1 MAKRALA
8 AIMLAVLLFITFP
21 WRVQAQAR
29 ATLRW
34 GSRGDDVCVAQR
46 RLKAWGYYTGA
57 VDCIYG
63 RLTYA
68 AVTLFQQR
76 NGLTV
81 DGVVG
86 PETWAALGYWGGA
99 AATGGGA
106 AQTTAAAGSRADERD
121 LLARVVSA
129 EARGEPYEGQVA
141 VAAVILNR
149 VRDARFPNTLAGVV
163 YQTHAFESVT
173 NGSIYSPATASAIRA
188 AQDAL
193 NGWDPSGG
201 ALFFWNPAKAA
212 SGWIWSRPII
222 KQIGNHVFAK

>member
-1 MAKRALA
+1 MATRALA
-8 AIMLAVLLFITFP
+8 AAIVAVLLVITFP
-21 WRVQAQAR
+21 WNAQAQAR

-34 GSRGDDVCVAQR
+34 GSRGNDVCVAQR

-68 AVTLFQQR
+68 AVTLFQKR

-99 AATGGGA
+99 PGGGA
-106 AQTTAAAGSRADERD
+106 AAQTTQAAGSREGERD

-129 EARGEPYEGQVA
+129 EAKGEPYEGQVA

-149 VRDARFPNTLAGVV
+149 VRDSRFPNTLAGVV

-173 NGSIYSPATASAIRA
+173 NGTIYSPATPSAIRA

-201 ALFFWNPAKAA
+201 ALFFWNPAKAS
-212 SGWIWSRPII
+212 SGWIWSRPVV
-222 KQIGNHVFAK
+222 KRIGNHVFAK